1 MGQAPANRKS
11 ALAKTTSRRLAVVD
25 VARGIAIV
33 AMVGFH
39 FTLDLGPAFYGIIPV
54 DAASDPILKW
64 WARLTAGSFLFLV
77 GVGLVLADRSG
88 TSWPRYFRRLAIIVG
103 AAAAV
108 TIATRIFVPDQY
120 VRFGILHAIAAVS
133 VIGLLFFRLPAWV
146 ALLAAVAAFAAP
158 YVLASTAFV
167 DPIWL
172 WLGLTPEWAL
182 RPMFDYVPLLPWL
195 GATLL
200 GIAATKLALARGLDV
215 RWSAWQPR
223 GAMARVLVWAGRW
236 SLVIYLLHQLILL
249 APYFALI
256 ALGRTPPFF

>member
-1 MGQAPANRKS
+1 MAESN
-11 ALAKTTSRRLAVVD
+11 SRRLAVVD
-25 VARGIAIV
+25 VARGVAIV
-33 AMVGFH
+33 SMVAYH

-77 GVGLVLADRSG
+77 GVGLVLANRNG
-88 TSWPRYFRRLAIIVG
+88 IRWPRYFRRLAIIV
-103 AAAAV
+103 AAAVAV
-108 TIATRIFVPDQY
+108 TIATRIFVPEQF

-133 VIGLLFFRLPAWV
+133 VVGLLFLRVPAWLI
-146 ALLAAVAAFAAP
+146 LLAAVAAFAAP
-158 YVLASTAFV
+158 YAFTSIAFV
-167 DPIWL
+167 NPWWL

-182 RPMFDYVPLLPWL
+182 GAMFDYVPLLPWM

-200 GIAATKLALARGLDV
+200 GIAATRIALARGLDV

-223 GAMARVLVWAGRW
+223 GTIPRMLQWAGRW

-249 APYFALI
+249 APYFALV
-256 ALGRTPPFF
+256 ALGNTPPFF

>member
-1 MGQAPANRKS
+1 MAESKN
-11 ALAKTTSRRLAVVD
+11 RRLAVID

-33 AMVGFH
+33 SMVAYH

-77 GVGLVLADRSG
+77 GVGLVLASRNG
-88 TSWPRYFRRLAIIVG
+88 IRWPRYFRRLAFIVA

-108 TIATRIFVPDQY
+108 TIATRIFVPDQF

-133 VIGLLFFRLPAWV
+133 VVGLLFLRLPAWIT
-146 ALLAAVAAFAAP
+146 LLAAIAAFAAP
-158 YVLASTAFV
+158 YAFTSIAFV
-167 DPIWL
+167 DPWWL

-182 RPMFDYVPLLPWL
+182 GAMFDYVPLLPWF

-200 GIAATKLALARGLDV
+200 GIAATRIALARGLDA
-215 RWSAWQPR
+215 RCSAWQPR
-223 GAMARVLVWAGRW
+223 GAIPRALAWAGRW
-236 SLVIYLLHQLILL
+236 SLPIYLLHQLILL
-249 APYFALI
+249 APYFALV
-256 ALGRTPPFF
+256 ALGNTPPFF